1 VKLRPIDPDDVPA
14 VVLINDAAY
23 PAVPIT
29 SEAEI
34 DELLAHAGFSFVAI
48 DEDEDD
54 EVVAFLI
61 GLKPGAAYASE
72 NYRYFESRGG
82 DYLYVDRIVVAEHAR
97 GQRVGQLLYDA
108 VFELARAEGA
118 SEVTCEVNLDPPNP
132 GSLAFHARLGFER
145 VGQQQTKGGATTVA
159 LLAAEI

>member
-1 VKLRPIDPDDVPA
+1 VKLRPIESDDVPA
-14 VVLINDAAY
+14 VVVLNDSAY

-29 SEAEI
+29 SEAEM
-34 DELLAHAGFSFVAI
+34 DDLLAVAGFTYAAI
-48 DEDEDD
+48 DNDEDD
-54 EVVAFLI
+54 ELVAFLI
-61 GLKPGAAYASE
+61 GLRPGAAYASE
-72 NYRYFESRGG
+72 NYQFFDSRGSE
-82 DYLYVDRIVVAEHAR
+82 YHYVDRIVVAEHAR

-108 VFELARAEGA
+108 VFERARAEGA

-145 VGQQQTKGGATTVA
+145 VGQQQTKGGVTVA

>member
-1 VKLRPIDPDDVPA
+1 MKLRPIESDDVPA
-14 VVLINDAAY
+14 IVLLNDAAY

-29 SEAEI
+29 SESEM
-34 DELLAHAGFSFVAI
+34 DDLLAVAGFTFAVI

-54 EVVAFLI
+54 DLVAFLI
-61 GLKPGAAYASE
+61 GLKPGASYASE
-72 NYRYFESRGG
+72 NYRFFESRGG
-82 DYLYVDRIVVAEHAR
+82 DFLYVDRIVVAEESR

-108 VFELARAEGA
+108 VFDLARAEGM

-145 VGQQQTKGGATTVA
+145 VGEQKTKGGAYTVA